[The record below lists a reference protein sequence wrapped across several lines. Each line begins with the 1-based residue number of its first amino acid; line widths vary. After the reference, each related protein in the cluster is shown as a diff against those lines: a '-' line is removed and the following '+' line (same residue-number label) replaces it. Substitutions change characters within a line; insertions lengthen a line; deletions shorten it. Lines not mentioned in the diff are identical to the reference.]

1 MLNELST
8 DFLTVLKAVVKG
20 EPFLKRDVAS
30 TALQSLVLDLTLFNI
45 PLSGL
50 EINMKSLL
58 INSQMAHG
66 FVGCQIMIMTTGCS
80 FQVIK
85 TAGYTSPCY

>member
-1 MLNELST
+1 MLNVLST

-20 EPFLKRDVAS
+20 EPFPKRDVAS
-30 TALQSLVLDLTLFNI
+30 TILQSLVLDLTLFSI

-50 EINMKSLL
+50 EINIKSLL

-66 FVGCQIMIMTTGCS
+66 FVHCQKMTTRCS

-85 TAGYTSPCY
+85 TTGYARPCH